1 MTQSRGALGITPGAV
16 TGSSRCCGRA
26 VAGRVGDAKALRP
39 APPWA
44 QAWPAGASQAQGRAE
59 RTRRAAVDQPVG
71 TKRTPAGSQGGEL
84 PRVPDRRRG
93 RRRES
98 GRRESGHCDS
108 CHGDSCYCEPDRA
121 ERTWEPRGNRD
132 RRQCPCPGMGLRTD
146 RQPQRSV
153 PRPPSGSATS
163 GSVLNRLGSSEN
175 SWKRVADPRA
185 AGPALKNKFL
195 NPRATRKMEKDTQ
208 IIKKESDIHRNCL
221 EKDSHVPLSPGLF
234 RRERGRELRK
244 SADWLCVWGVRL
256 TPNQSGG
263 SGTGSGL
270 VWP

>member
-1 MTQSRGALGITPGAV
+1 M
-16 TGSSRCCGRA
+16 
-26 VAGRVGDAKALRP
+26 AGRVGDAKALRP

-44 QAWPAGASQAQGRAE
+44 QAWPAGASQARGRAE

-84 PRVPDRRRG
+84 PRVPGRRRG
-93 RRRES
+93 RRCES
-98 GRRESGHCDS
+98 GHGDSCHCDS
-108 CHGDSCYCEPDRA
+108 CHCDSGNCEPDRA

-208 IIKKESDIHRNCL
+208 IIRMTQIYTEI
-221 EKDSHVPLSPGLF
+221 V
-234 RRERGRELRK
+234 
-244 SADWLCVWGVRL
+244 
-256 TPNQSGG
+256 
-263 SGTGSGL
+263 
-270 VWP
+270 